1 MVAETTE
8 LEYWRLHIIRRDHKD
23 QLYTIA
29 TDESNN
35 LTHSLVCS
43 LVHHIIPGSLKMIKR
58 RRSKISFLDAQKEDG
73 EDVRQLQFVT
83 IQH

>member
-43 LVHHIIPGSLKMIKR
+43 LVHHIIPGKPYSPHCNTISLCFI
-58 RRSKISFLDAQKEDG
+58 
-73 EDVRQLQFVT
+73 V
-83 IQH
+83 